1 MFHLK
6 PGRDTQFVD
15 IVRFLPIRDLA
26 PHGKTILFVNYSFNY
41 NKSFKMNSNNI

>member
-15 IVRFLPIRDLA
+15 IVRFLPRRDLA
-26 PHGKTILFVNYSFNY
+26 LHDKTISFIHYSFNY